1 MNQVALLLDD
11 PDTSVAVVGAT
22 DEPGKYGGIVY
33 RRLKAFGYEVFA
45 VNPNRHEVDG
55 DPTFPNLR
63 SLPEAPTLVCFV
75 VPPHIGADVA
85 EQALELGY
93 LDMWFQPGAEARHLT
108 DRLRAAGAD
117 VLTDACIMVRARRMR

>member
-1 MNQVALLLDD
+1 MSQVAQLLDE

-45 VNPNRHEVDG
+45 VNPNRETVDG
-55 DPTFPNLR
+55 DTAYPDLT
-63 SLPEAPTLVCFV
+63 SLPAPPTIVNFV
-75 VPPHIGADVA
+75 VPPEVGADVA
-85 EQALELGY
+85 DQALRHGY
-93 LDMWFQPGAEARHLT
+93 LDLWFQPGADTPALT

-117 VLTDACIMVRARRMR
+117 VLTDACIMVRARRR